1 MPKPI
6 YVETHI
12 ESSVSDVW
20 DRTQEPRIH
29 QRWDVRFTE
38 INYLERDGDEPQRF
52 TYATKVGPRLW
63 VEGQGET
70 LGERRRSDGSAYSG
84 LKFWSDHPL
93 SLIREGAGYWRYVPT
108 ASGVRFLTRY
118 DYRVRWGR
126 AGRIFDRFLFRPA
139 FGWATAWSF
148 ERLRLWVE
156 KGIAPERSRNQT
168 IAHAIAVVTLAFSW
182 IYHGVVPKM
191 LRPGAGEAE
200 LLEATG
206 LGLGNVTLT
215 LVLIGLAEVGLG
227 VATLRWWRSRWPF
240 LFTLGAMPLLVLGAL
255 AGDPLV
261 LARPFNPLTL
271 NLGLMALAAT
281 ALLTRDDLPSGR
293 QAIRRPQQQPE
304 EAGK

>member
-1 MPKPI
+1 MKAEPI

-12 ESSVSDVW
+12 ESGVETVW
-20 DRTQEPRIH
+20 DRTQKPGVH

-38 INYLERDGDEPQRF
+38 IDYLECDGDEPQRF

-63 VEGQGET
+63 VEGRGET
-70 LGERRRSDGSAYSG
+70 LGERHRPDGSAYSG

-108 ASGVRFLTRY
+108 PSGVRFLTRY
-118 DYRVRWGR
+118 DYRVRWGL
-126 AGRIFDRFLFRPA
+126 AGRLFDRTLFRPA

-168 IAHAIAVVTLAFSW
+168 VAHAIAVVTLAFSW
-182 IYHGVVPKM
+182 IYHGVVPKL
-191 LRPGAGEAE
+191 LRPEAGEAE
-200 LLEATG
+200 LFEATG
-206 LGLGNVTLT
+206 LGLGNVTAT
-215 LVLIGLAEVGLG
+215 LALIGVAEAGLG
-227 VATLRWWRSRWPF
+227 VAMLRWWRRRWPF
-240 LFTLGAMPLLVLGAL
+240 LFTLGAMPVLVLGAL

-271 NLGLMALAAT
+271 NLGMMALAAT

-293 QAIRRPQQQPE
+293 QAIRRPPR
-304 EAGK
+304 